1 MERVLFSAK
10 LAGWRHRRV
19 ASAQLSCLQ
28 ALHGVARSVRG
39 LATPLGMLVAVQT
52 GSFGRAGMIEL
63 RQLRRTYHVGGQT
76 IHALDGVDLD
86 IAEGEFLAIMGRSGS
101 GKSTLLNMLGCMD
114 RPDGGTYRLDD
125 KAVSDMDDDELS
137 AFRNG
142 YIGFIFQSF
151 HLLPR
156 LTTLENV
163 LLPRRYHPDG
173 AGPEDEARARHLL
186 ERVDLGTRLDHKPN
200 ELSGGQR
207 QRVAIARS
215 LINEPRLLL
224 ADEPTGNLD
233 SSTSDAIM
241 DLLKEL
247 NRDGQTIV
255 MVTHEQ
261 EIADYAG
268 RQVDMRDGNIVRET
282 THA

>member
-1 MERVLFSAK
+1 
-10 LAGWRHRRV
+10 
-19 ASAQLSCLQ
+19 
-28 ALHGVARSVRG
+28 
-39 LATPLGMLVAVQT
+39 
-52 GSFGRAGMIEL
+52 MIEL
-63 RQLRRTYHVGGQT
+63 RELRRTYHVGGQT

-86 IAEGEFLAIMGRSGS
+86 IGEGEFLAIMGRSGS

-114 RPDGGTYRLDD
+114 RPDGGSYRLDD
-125 KAVSDMDDDELS
+125 KAVSEMDDDALS
-137 AFRNG
+137 AFRNR

-163 LLPRRYHPDG
+163 LLPRRYHDQG
-173 AGPEDEARARHLL
+173 YRDEDVDRARSLL
-186 ERVDLGTRLDHKPN
+186 ERVDLGARLDHKPN

-233 SSTSDAIM
+233 SRTSDAIM
-241 DLLKEL
+241 DLLREL

-255 MVTHEQ
+255 MVTHEP
-261 EIADYAG
+261 EIAEFAQ
-268 RQVDMRDGNIVRET
+268 RQVHMMDGNILREPA
-282 THA
+282 HA

>member
-1 MERVLFSAK
+1 
-10 LAGWRHRRV
+10 
-19 ASAQLSCLQ
+19 
-28 ALHGVARSVRG
+28 
-39 LATPLGMLVAVQT
+39 
-52 GSFGRAGMIEL
+52 MIEL
-63 RQLRRTYHVGGQT
+63 KQLRRTYQIGAQT
-76 IHALDGVDLD
+76 IHALDGVDMQ

-101 GKSTLLNMLGCMD
+101 GKSPLLNMLGCMD
-114 RPDGGTYRLDD
+114 RPDGGSYQLDS
-125 KAVSDMDDDELS
+125 KAVSEMDDDQLS
-137 AFRNG
+137 EFRNR

-163 LLPRRYHPDG
+163 LLPRRYHDQG
-173 AGPEDEARARHLL
+173 FREEDRERAVALL
-186 ERVDLGTRLDHKPN
+186 KRVDLGDRLDHKPN

-233 SSTSDAIM
+233 SRTSDAIM
-241 DLLKEL
+241 DLLQEL

-261 EIADYAG
+261 DIANFAQ
-268 RQVDMRDGNIVRET
+268 RQVHMMDGSILREER
-282 THA
+282 HAKAIA

>member
-1 MERVLFSAK
+1 
-10 LAGWRHRRV
+10 
-19 ASAQLSCLQ
+19 
-28 ALHGVARSVRG
+28 
-39 LATPLGMLVAVQT
+39 
-52 GSFGRAGMIEL
+52 MIDL
-63 RQLRRTYHVGGQT
+63 KQLRRTYHVGGQT
-76 IHALDGVDLD
+76 IHALDGVDLS
-86 IAEGEFLAIMGRSGS
+86 IAEGQFVSIMGRSGS

-114 RPDGGTYRLDD
+114 RPDGGSYHLDR
-125 KAVSDMDDDELS
+125 KAVSDMNDDELS
-137 AFRNG
+137 EFRNR

-163 LLPRRYHPDG
+163 LLPRRYHDEG
-173 AGPEDEARARHLL
+173 QRDEDEARAQTLL
-186 ERVDLGTRLDHKPN
+186 ARVDLGDRMDHKPN

-233 SSTSDAIM
+233 SRTSDAIM
-241 DLLKEL
+241 GLLKEL
-247 NRDGQTIV
+247 NEDGQTIV

-261 EIADYAG
+261 EIADFAQ
-268 RQVDMRDGNIVRET
+268 RQVMMRDGSILRET
-282 THA
+282 VHA

>member
-1 MERVLFSAK
+1 
-10 LAGWRHRRV
+10 
-19 ASAQLSCLQ
+19 
-28 ALHGVARSVRG
+28 
-39 LATPLGMLVAVQT
+39 
-52 GSFGRAGMIEL
+52 MIEL
-63 RQLRRTYHVGGQT
+63 RELRRTYRVGGQT

-86 IAEGEFLAIMGRSGS
+86 IGEGEFLAIMGRSGS

-125 KAVSDMDDDELS
+125 KLVSEMDDDELS
-137 AFRNG
+137 AFRNR

-163 LLPRRYHPDG
+163 LLPRRYHSDG
-173 AGPEDEARARHLL
+173 HREEDVARAKDLL
-186 ERVDLGTRLDHKPN
+186 ERVDLASRMDHKPN

-233 SSTSDAIM
+233 SRTSDAIM
-241 DLLKEL
+241 DLLQEL

-261 EIADYAG
+261 EIADFAK
-268 RQVDMRDGNIVRET
+268 RQVDMMDGNIIRQTERGPRAAEAV
-282 THA
+282 HV

>member
-1 MERVLFSAK
+1 MRPAAIWPMAYEPETP
-10 LAGWRHRRV
+10 AG
-19 ASAQLSCLQ
+19 AE
-28 ALHGVARSVRG
+28 
-39 LATPLGMLVAVQT
+39 QT
-52 GSFGRAGMIEL
+52 GNFGTADMIEL

-114 RPDGGTYRLDD
+114 RPDGGSYRLDD

-163 LLPRRYHPDG
+163 LLPRRYHPEG
-173 AGPEDEARARHLL
+173 ARPEDEARARALL

-261 EIADYAG
+261 EIADFAG
-268 RQVDMRDGNIVRET
+268 RQVDMRDGNILRET
-282 THA
+282 IHA

>member
-1 MERVLFSAK
+1 MGISETHSMIK
-10 LAGWRHRRV
+10 L
-19 ASAQLSCLQ
+19 
-28 ALHGVARSVRG
+28 
-39 LATPLGMLVAVQT
+39 T
-52 GSFGRAGMIEL
+52 E
-63 RQLRRTYHVGGQT
+63 LRRTYHVGGQT
-76 IHALDGVDLD
+76 IHALDGVNMD
-86 IAEGEFLAIMGRSGS
+86 IGEGEFLAIMGRSGS

-114 RPDGGTYRLDD
+114 RPDGGSYYLDS
-125 KAVSDMDDDELS
+125 KAVSEMDDDELS
-137 AFRNG
+137 EFRNR

-163 LLPRRYHPDG
+163 LLPRRYHSDG
-173 AGPEDEARARHLL
+173 HGEADTARAQALL
-186 ERVDLGTRLDHKPN
+186 ERVDLGDRMDHKPN

-233 SSTSDAIM
+233 SRTSDSIM
-241 DLLKEL
+241 DLLQEL

-261 EIADYAG
+261 EIADFAK
-268 RQVDMRDGNIVRET
+268 RQVDMMDGNIVREL
-282 THA
+282 THATA

>member
-1 MERVLFSAK
+1 
-10 LAGWRHRRV
+10 
-19 ASAQLSCLQ
+19 
-28 ALHGVARSVRG
+28 
-39 LATPLGMLVAVQT
+39 
-52 GSFGRAGMIEL
+52 MIEL
-63 RQLRRTYHVGGQT
+63 QDIRRTYQVGGQ
-76 IHALDGVDLD
+76 IINALDGVNLE

-114 RPDGGTYRLDD
+114 RPDGGEYRLDGQ
-125 KAVSDMDDDELS
+125 AVSAMNDDQLS
-137 AFRNG
+137 DFRNR

-163 LLPRRYHPDG
+163 LLPRRYHEQGFRD
-173 AGPEDEARARHLL
+173 EDNERARELL
-186 ERVDLGTRLDHKPN
+186 DRVDLGDRLDHRPN

-207 QRVAIARS
+207 QRVAIARA
-215 LINEPRLLL
+215 LINQPRLLL

-233 SSTSDAIM
+233 SRTSDAIM
-241 DLLKEL
+241 GQLQEL

-261 EIADYAG
+261 EIADFAR
-268 RQVDMRDGNIVRET
+268 RQIHMVDGKIIRET
-282 THA
+282 RHAA

>member
-1 MERVLFSAK
+1 
-10 LAGWRHRRV
+10 
-19 ASAQLSCLQ
+19 
-28 ALHGVARSVRG
+28 
-39 LATPLGMLVAVQT
+39 
-52 GSFGRAGMIEL
+52 MIEL
-63 RQLRRTYHVGGQT
+63 KQLRRTYQIGAQT
-76 IHALDGVDLD
+76 IHALDGVDMQ

-114 RPDGGTYRLDD
+114 RPDGGSYQLDS
-125 KAVSDMDDDELS
+125 KAVSEMDDDQLS
-137 AFRNG
+137 EFRNR

-163 LLPRRYHPDG
+163 LLPRRYHDQG
-173 AGPEDEARARHLL
+173 FREEDRERAVALL
-186 ERVDLGTRLDHKPN
+186 KRVDLGDRLDHKPN

-233 SSTSDAIM
+233 SRTSDAIM
-241 DLLKEL
+241 DLLQEL

-261 EIADYAG
+261 DIANFAQ
-268 RQVDMRDGNIVRET
+268 RQVHMMDGSILREER
-282 THA
+282 HAKAIA